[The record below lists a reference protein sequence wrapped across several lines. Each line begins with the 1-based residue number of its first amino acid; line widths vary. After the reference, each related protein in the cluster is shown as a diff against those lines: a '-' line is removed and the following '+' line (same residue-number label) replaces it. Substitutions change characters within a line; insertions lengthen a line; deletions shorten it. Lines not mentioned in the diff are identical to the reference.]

1 MTELYD
7 THYKWEC
14 EDKGWAI
21 GLVLKCP
28 HCGYISKPS
37 IIKELVSGHALAPYC
52 PNCGES
58 MKQDDT

>member
-14 EDKGWAI
+14 EDKGRPI

-28 HCGYISKPS
+28 NCGYINKPS
-37 IIKELVSGHALAPYC
+37 IKELVSGHALAPYC

-58 MKQDDT
+58 MKRDGA